1 MALIKLASLQEEVGE
16 HPVGGSQRMRGGSH
30 QLSVVVIKVFLKVSS
45 KVMCRFDLGG
55 GDGGVKEVSEQVK
68 PEEQIAL
75 LLMFVMVEKC

>member
-16 HPVGGSQRMRGGSH
+16 HPVRRSQRLRVVSQ

-45 KVMCRFDLGG
+45 KVIRCLDLGG

-68 PEEQIAL
+68 PEEQVAF
-75 LLMFVMVEKC
+75 LLMFAMVEKC